1 MTITAP
7 TLFDAPA
14 AVRNTDP
21 ATSHAAA
28 ASLPAEVLSDQRRAV
43 LSAVADVDRFN
54 PHRPGATAYEVM
66 CRMSYSGHAPQMN
79 VVARRLR
86 DLGDLGLAEIPEVDG
101 RPMTRQGGSGRR
113 QQVWV
118 LTDAGREALRWQAV
132 DR

>member
-1 MTITAP
+1 MTVTAP

-14 AVRNTDP
+14 SVRNTDP
-21 ATSHAAA
+21 GTSHEAA

-43 LSAVADVDRFN
+43 LTAVADVDRFN

-66 CRMSYSGHAPQMN
+66 CRMAYTGKAPQMN

-86 DLGDLGLAEIPEVDG
+86 DLGDLGLAELAEHDG
-101 RPMTRQGGSGRR
+101 EPVTRPGGSGRR

-118 LTDAGREALRWQAV
+118 LTDAGREALR
-132 DR
+132 